1 MTQKILNFSFGTVFG
16 TPCCWLVR
24 ISLFCS
30 DQDPG
35 GLLLLPEKGVSANFD
50 ISEVL
55 SVMDTLLLVAAR
67 EVRELCSCFFVMSF
81 VGTQTQA
88 ASLPFWIQLFVAVQV
103 SRISFS
109 NQLSVFL

>member
-1 MTQKILNFSFGTVFG
+1 M
-16 TPCCWLVR
+16 
-24 ISLFCS
+24 FCS

-67 EVRELCSCFFVMSF
+67 EV
-81 VGTQTQA
+81 
-88 ASLPFWIQLFVAVQV
+88 
-103 SRISFS
+103 
-109 NQLSVFL
+109 SVFALFLLLCWDFCLRSYSSCMQKMCSERNLFSHASG

>member
-1 MTQKILNFSFGTVFG
+1 M
-16 TPCCWLVR
+16 CCLLTKT
-24 ISLFCS
+24 SLFCS

-67 EVRELCSCFFVMSF
+67 EVIVFVLFPFLLLAVIF
-81 VGTQTQA
+81 VCIPTQA
-88 ASLPFWIQLFVAVQV
+88 ACLRYVLK
-103 SRISFS
+103 
-109 NQLSVFL
+109 NQLSCPSG

>member
-1 MTQKILNFSFGTVFG
+1 MFGDCAT
-16 TPCCWLVR
+16 CCWLVR
-24 ISLFCS
+24 RSLVCS

-67 EVRELCSCFFVMSF
+67 EVTVCALPLSTSWLRFSYASEHKLCARDVC
-81 VGTQTQA
+81 
-88 ASLPFWIQLFVAVQV
+88 
-103 SRISFS
+103 
-109 NQLSVFL
+109 